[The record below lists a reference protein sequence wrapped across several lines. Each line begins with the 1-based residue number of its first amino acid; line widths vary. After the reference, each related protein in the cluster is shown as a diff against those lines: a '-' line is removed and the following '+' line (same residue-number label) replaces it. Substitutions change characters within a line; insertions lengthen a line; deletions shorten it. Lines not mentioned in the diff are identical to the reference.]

1 MPATSALPPGYRLHA
16 HDTLDSTNEEAT
28 RLARDGAPAGTV
40 VWALRQTAGRGRTGR
55 SWTSEAGNLLF
66 SLLLRPDVPPAA
78 AAQLSFVAALALG
91 EAVSEVLPAGV
102 DLRYKWPNDLLL
114 DGRKAAGI
122 LLESA
127 GATGCGLNWLIVGW
141 GLNIASFPE
150 TTEGY
155 PATSLAEAG
164 AVGVDAGDVLARVLR
179 RFDAWQARWKEEG
192 LAAVR
197 GAWLERAARVGEEI
211 SVRLPRDRLV
221 GRFRG
226 LDENGALVLDLA
238 DGTSRTITAGD
249 VFF

>member
-1 MPATSALPPGYRLHA
+1 MPATPELPPGYRLHA

-40 VWALRQTAGRGRTGR
+40 VWALKQTAGRGRAGR
-55 SWTSEAGNLLF
+55 NWASDPGNLLF
-66 SLLLRPDVPPAA
+66 SLLLRPEMGPAV
-78 AAQLSFVAALALG
+78 AAQLSFVAALAVG
-91 EAVSEVLPAGV
+91 EAVAEVLPRGV

-114 DGRKAAGI
+114 DGRKVAGI

-127 GATGCGLNWLIVGW
+127 GATGCGLNWLIIGW

-150 TTEGY
+150 TTAGY
-155 PATSLAEAG
+155 PATSLAD
-164 AVGVDAGDVLARVLR
+164 VGVTGVGPGDMLARVVR
-179 RFDAWQARWKEEG
+179 RFDLWQTRWRTEG

-211 SVRLPRDRLV
+211 TVRLPRDRLV

-226 LDENGALVLDLA
+226 LDEDGALILDLT